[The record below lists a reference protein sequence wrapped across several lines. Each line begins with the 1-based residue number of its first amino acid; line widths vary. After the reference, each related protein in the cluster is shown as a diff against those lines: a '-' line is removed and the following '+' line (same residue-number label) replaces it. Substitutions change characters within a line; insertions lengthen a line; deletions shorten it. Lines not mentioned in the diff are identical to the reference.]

1 MSLLNKGTTSYVGEH
16 DILLN
21 DDEDDGDREDDDEKT
36 LTVGITD
43 LVTDCVVERN
53 PKDHLSVQLMKGIL
67 FIITITLIS
76 DHHHGETLT

>member
-1 MSLLNKGTTSYVGEH
+1 MSLLNKGPTSYVGEH

-21 DDEDDGDREDDDEKT
+21 DDEDDGNREDDDEKT

-53 PKDHLSVQLMKGIL
+53 PKDHLSVQLMKGD
-67 FIITITLIS
+67 FVHHHHHA